1 MEQVELACTSSSQV
15 QIYGLVIL
23 VVFSVSLVRDVF
35 LLRHSLALLP
45 FLHDRMGRWLLHK
58 RRISPTSL
66 FARSHLKARS
76 PRVSLEIPP
85 VEKGTGRLYTTLY
98 RVREPQV
105 PRALWPLVGKMPH
118 LTCRAPALKICFP
131 QHLLKGQ
138 VHEGPVALSAAR
150 AAGQLCPLYSFCLL
164 PQRLQAHPLSWP

>member
-1 MEQVELACTSSSQV
+1 MCCETFTRHL
-15 QIYGLVIL
+15 LVNL
-23 VVFSVSLVRDVF
+23 V
-35 LLRHSLALLP
+35 
-45 FLHDRMGRWLLHK
+45 
-58 RRISPTSL
+58 

-131 QHLLKGQ
+131 QHLLKGR
-138 VHEGPVALSAAR
+138 VHEGPVTLSAAR